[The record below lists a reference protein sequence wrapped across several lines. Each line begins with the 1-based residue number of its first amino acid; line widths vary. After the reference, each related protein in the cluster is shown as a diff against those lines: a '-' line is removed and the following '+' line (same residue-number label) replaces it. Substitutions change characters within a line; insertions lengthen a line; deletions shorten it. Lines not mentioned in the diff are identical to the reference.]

1 MAIYRVHKTDNYTVM
16 SNNHLRNRDLSLK
29 AKGLLSLMLSL
40 PDEWDYTEI
49 GLATLSKDGRAGVRN
64 ALKELEQLG
73 YLVRYQS
80 RENGAFS
87 NCIYDVY
94 EQPSLVNPEL
104 KINRFETSTT
114 STTPLFEKPT
124 TEKPITEKPMSENHT
139 QINTNKLNTE
149 ELNNNKSN
157 KEKKHKY
164 GEFKNVLLTDAEVEK
179 LKVKL
184 PDWEKW
190 IETLSKGI
198 ELHGYKYKNHY
209 LAILKWAGS
218 EKPTQSRTY
227 TEFWE

>member
-1 MAIYRVHKTDNYTVM
+1 M

-40 PDEWDYTEI
+40 PDEWDYTEN
-49 GLATLSKDGRAGVRN
+49 GLATLSKDGRDSVRPTI
-64 ALKELEQLG
+64 KELEKFG
-73 YLVRYQS
+73 YLIRTRNRDEKGRLTDTV
-80 RENGAFS
+80 
-87 NCIYDVY
+87 YDVF
-94 EQPSLVNPEL
+94 ENPQ
-104 KINRFETSTT
+104 
-114 STTPLFEKPT
+114 
-124 TEKPITEKPMSENHT
+124 TEKPMLENPILDKPMLEKPMLENPT
-139 QINTNKLNTE
+139 QLNTNKLNTE